1 MKKPKMSGDPMVGG
15 NSEHEP
21 KPWGHG
27 QYANLPQ
34 EVRMQEYPKMPYK
47 DLDTIDDTSG
57 RLMDDAQH
65 AERGERESLDRGMY

>member
-1 MKKPKMSGDPMVGG
+1 MKKHHSDPMVGG
-15 NSEHEP
+15 TSDNQS

-47 DLDTIDDTSG
+47 DLDTIDDTAG
-57 RLMDDAQH
+57 RLETDAKQ
-65 AERGERESLDRGMY
+65 EEVGQRKNLSRGMY